1 MPNIDLTYDKHRS
14 LLGDVKNRGGCAS
27 MGAENMWEAY
37 HFPLNFA
44 VKGEVL
50 PQKSLILKKCLKKL
64 ESINIM
70 ITINSSLTLHLLK
83 ES

>member
-1 MPNIDLTYDKHRS
+1 MGDIDNGGKYACLGAGGVCRKFTYP
-14 LLGDVKNRGGCAS
+14 
-27 MGAENMWEAY
+27 
-37 HFPLNFA
+37 PLNFA